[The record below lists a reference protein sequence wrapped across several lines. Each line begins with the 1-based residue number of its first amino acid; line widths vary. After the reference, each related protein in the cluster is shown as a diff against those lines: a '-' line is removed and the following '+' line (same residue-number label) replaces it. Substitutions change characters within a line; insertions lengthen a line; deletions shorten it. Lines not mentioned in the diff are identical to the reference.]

1 MVAYEITAEMNLKN
15 IISESKEVAQALN
28 DFADN
33 LEEIQNKYKNNDE
46 ISYTPEEVV
55 AKLIE
60 EGQEHGRKY
69 GLKLGDT
76 IKFTPSEAM
85 KILKAESEDKE

>member
-1 MVAYEITAEMNLKN
+1 MATYEITAEMNLKN

-28 DFADN
+28 VFADK

-55 AKLIE
+55 NILIK
-60 EGQEHGRKY
+60 EGQENSKKY
-69 GLKLGDT
+69 RFKLGDT
-76 IKFTPSEAM
+76 IKFSPSEAM
-85 KILKAESEDKE
+85 KILKAESEE

>member
-15 IISESKEVAQALN
+15 IIAESREVSQALN
-28 DFADN
+28 GFADK

-46 ISYTPEEVV
+46 ISYTPEEVG
-55 AKLIE
+55 KILIT

-76 IKFTPSEAM
+76 IKFTPLEVE
-85 KILKAESEDKE
+85 KILKVESEV